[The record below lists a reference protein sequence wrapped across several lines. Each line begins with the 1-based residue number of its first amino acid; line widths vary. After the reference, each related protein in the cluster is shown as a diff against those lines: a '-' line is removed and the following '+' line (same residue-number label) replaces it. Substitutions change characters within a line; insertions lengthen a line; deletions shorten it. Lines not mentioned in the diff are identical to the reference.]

1 MGCGDM
7 TGKLVLVTGAAGYI
21 GALVVQQL
29 LDRGYR
35 VRAHDKMYY
44 GDQGLRAVR
53 DRVEVVQGDLRRFD
67 PVALDGVFA
76 VIHQAGLSND
86 PTANF
91 NPRANYS
98 INTVATQVLAEA
110 CRQRGIERFTF
121 ASSASLYDAGLGGED
136 ILKDENTPINP
147 LMPYS
152 LSNFEAERILFHMRD
167 EHFKPTSLRHATVY
181 GFSPRMRFD
190 LVVNTFIK
198 DALTKGE
205 ITVHNGGEMWRPLI
219 DAADVAR
226 AHIACIEAPVERV
239 DGEVFNLVYR
249 NYRILELAHFVIDR
263 LKARGHAAAIKVE
276 YSGHPQRSYRI
287 SGEKITDRIGFT
299 PQVSVQQAIDEILD
313 AILDENGKLTTNI
326 LHPRHYNIEWMT
338 LLHEAEMLVKATGS
352 IY

>member
-1 MGCGDM
+1 MSGR
-7 TGKLVLVTGAAGYI
+7 LVLVTGGAGYI
-21 GALVVQQL
+21 GALVVHQL
-29 LDRGYR
+29 LDKGYR
-35 VRAHDKMYY
+35 VRVHDKMYY
-44 GDQGLRAVR
+44 GDEGLRGVR
-53 DRVEVVQGDLRRFD
+53 DRVEVVQGDLRHLD
-67 PVALDGVFA
+67 PAVLDGVDA

-110 CRQRGIERFTF
+110 CRDRGIERFTF
-121 ASSASLYDAGLGGED
+121 ASSASLYDAGLAAED
-136 ILKDENTPINP
+136 VLKDETTPINP

-167 EHFKPTSLRHATVY
+167 SRFKPTSLRHATVY
-181 GFSPRMRFD
+181 GYSPRMRFD

-226 AHIACIEAPVERV
+226 AHVACIEAPIERV

-249 NYRILELAHFVIDR
+249 NYRILELAHFVVER
-263 LKARGHAAAIKVE
+263 LKLRGRSAAIKVE
-276 YSGHPQRSYRI
+276 YSDRPNRSYRI
-287 SGEKITDRIGFT
+287 SGDKIADRVGFRA
-299 PQVSVQQAIDEILD
+299 QVSVQQAVDEVLEHILD
-313 AILDENGKLTTNI
+313 ANGRLAVNV

-338 LLHEAEMLVKATGS
+338 LLHEAEMLVKATGPV
-352 IY
+352 Y

>member
-1 MGCGDM
+1 MGDNV
-7 TGKLVLVTGAAGYI
+7 VLVTGAAGYI

-29 LDRGYR
+29 LDKGYR
-35 VRAHDKMYY
+35 VRAYDKMYY
-44 GDQGLRAVR
+44 GDEGLRAVR
-53 DRVEVVQGDLRRFD
+53 DRVEVVQGDLRQFD
-67 PVALDGVFA
+67 PVALDDVFA

-121 ASSASLYDAGLGGED
+121 ASSGSLYDAGMTAED
-136 ILKDENTPINP
+136 VLKDENTAINP

-167 EHFKPTSLRHATVY
+167 ERFKPVSLRHATVY
-181 GFSPRMRFD
+181 GHSPRMRFD

-226 AHIACIEAPVERV
+226 AHIACIEAPIERV

-249 NYRILELAHFVIDR
+249 NYRILELAHFVVER
-263 LKARGHAAAIKVE
+263 LKLRGRPAAIRVE
-276 YSGHPQRSYRI
+276 YSDRPNRSYRI
-287 SGEKITDRIGFT
+287 SGEKIADSIGFR
-299 PQVSVQQAIDEILD
+299 PQVSVQQAIDEVLD
-313 AILDENGKLTTNI
+313 GVLDKDGKLVVNV

-338 LLHEAEMLVKATGS
+338 LLHEAEMLVQTTGS
-352 IY
+352 VY